1 MARLRFL
8 IFLLVVFHGL
18 VVARASDGWVVT
30 VADTADYFP
39 PMLGNG
45 HTGVVMDPTGSHPRK
60 MFQATVFD
68 DGRIGE
74 VSTIR
79 RVISPVCID
88 VTVGDAGPRMK
99 KWRQKLDMRRAAVV
113 TSYRLGDVDVS
124 ITYRALR
131 QMPHAVMA
139 EVDLRAADNAEVMVS
154 VHPDLPTDLPGAVSA
169 GATIWCEDGGIK
181 IRRSSAAYNGVRDVM
196 ASAASLVVDSLWRR
210 VGTDSV
216 SISLKKGERAR
227 VWAVGTTVSS
237 ADFSDPYNEADRQVV
252 YAVREGDRQLIR
264 RHEKQWAD
272 LWRSDVEIDGD
283 ETLQRMARTALYNL
297 YSSIREG
304 SGLSIAPM
312 GLTSD
317 KYYGHIFWDADT
329 WILPVLAVLN
339 PELARSMADYR
350 IDRLPGARRRA
361 AAYGYKG
368 AMYPWESDHRGEES
382 TPTFALTGP
391 LEHHITADVARG
403 AWLCY
408 SVTADTAWL
417 RERGYPMM
425 KECADFWVS
434 RAEPSA
440 DGDSWS
446 IRNVVGAD
454 EYAIGVDD
462 DAFTNAA
469 VKNALRHTA
478 DAARVLGL
486 TPDPQWGTVADGL
499 VFHRMPDGIT
509 FREHAAYN
517 GEMTKQADVELLAY
531 PLGLMTDPREIEANI
546 DYYSARIDSVGGP
559 AMSHSA
565 MAVNYARM
573 QRPEKAR
580 SLIERSFRPNLRGGF
595 CNLSETPGNDE
606 IYFMTAAGGLLQA
619 LIFGYAGVEISD
631 KGLVQV
637 ASELPAGLKKVRVL
651 TPAGIFERSN
661 SR

>member
-8 IFLLVVFHGL
+8 IFLLVVLHGL
-18 VVARASDGWVVT
+18 VAARASDGWVVT

-124 ITYRALR
+124 VTYRALR

-139 EVDLRAADNAEVMVS
+139 EVDLRSVGDAEVTVS
-154 VHPDLPTDLPGAVSA
+154 VHPDLPADLPGAVSA

-196 ASAASLVVDSLWRR
+196 ASAASLVADSLWRR

-216 SISLKKGERAR
+216 SIGLKKGERAR
-227 VWAVGTTVSS
+227 VWAIGTTVSS

-408 SVTADTAWL
+408 SVTADTVWL